1 MSNSKAAPRGA
12 RKKNTNTEVE
22 QDSMADEIQ
31 EKTNITWTGLPV
43 VAVAGRPNVG
53 KSTLFNRLL
62 HKRRAIVDPTPGVT
76 RDPIEAQWQPSISDL
91 PVLLVDT
98 GGLKLD
104 RDSMD
109 DLVAKKSW
117 QRIEEADLVL
127 FLVDAVNITP
137 EDEEFARQLRR
148 YTNKTIMVVNKAD
161 GPERDA
167 AAWHH
172 AGWGYKDMIFVSA
185 EHGRNIGELE
195 ELLVSRLDWSKAE
208 STSDEHSDIR
218 IAIMGKPNVGKST
231 LLNYLLG
238 EERSIVC
245 DMPGTTRDVVEGH
258 FERKGRQFTVLDT
271 AGIRRKGKVTEN
283 IEYYSV
289 NRAIKTLDRADVVIL
304 MIDAVEGLSEQDK
317 KIVKLATDKG
327 RAVIFTLNKWDQ
339 MPDVKNTFEASR
351 DKLRYFFGQMAYAPV
366 VPLSAKSGEG
376 IEKLVNLC
384 VSSFDQLN
392 RRIETSR
399 LNKAVRDWVDHN
411 PPPASHVGRFK
422 LRYAVQTGINPVQ
435 FSFFITKPD
444 AINDTYISF
453 LKNKLRSELGFQQVP
468 IDIQIKASRKRFEDL
483 EKKG

>member
-1 MSNSKAAPRGA
+1 MNLETPNRWQ
-12 RKKNTNTEVE
+12 N
-22 QDSMADEIQ
+22 
-31 EKTNITWTGLPV
+31 LPV

-62 HKRRAIVDPTPGVT
+62 HRRRAIVDPTPGVT
-76 RDPIEAQWQPSISDL
+76 RDPIDAQWQPDCCDL
-91 PVLLVDT
+91 PVMLVDT
-98 GGLKLD
+98 GGLKLE

-109 DLVAKKSW
+109 DLVAGKSW
-117 QRIEEADLVL
+117 ERIEAADLVL

-137 EDEEFARQLRR
+137 EDEEFARQLRK
-148 YTNKTIMVVNKAD
+148 YSAKLVLVVNKAD

-167 AAWHH
+167 AAWSH
-172 AGWGYKDMIFVSA
+172 AGWGYKDMVFVSA

-195 ELLVSRLDWSKAE
+195 ELIVSRLDWSKVE
-208 STSDEHSDIR
+208 SAVDEHVDIR

-231 LLNYLLG
+231 LLNKLLG
-238 EERSIVC
+238 EEKSIVC

-258 FERKGRQFTVLDT
+258 FERKGRPFTVLDT

-283 IEYYSV
+283 VEYYSV

-327 RAVIFTLNKWDQ
+327 RAVVFTLNKWDK

-351 DKLRYFFGQMAYAPV
+351 DKLRFFFGQMAYAPV
-366 VPLSAKSGEG
+366 LQLAARDGVGLD
-376 IEKLVNLC
+376 KLLNMC
-384 VSSFDQLN
+384 VALFDELN

-399 LNKAVRDWVDHN
+399 LNKAVHEWVEQN
-411 PPPASHVGRFK
+411 PPPASTAGRFK
-422 LRYAVQTGINPVQ
+422 LRYAVQTAVNPVS

-444 AINDTYISF
+444 AIAETYISF
-453 LKNKLRSELGFQQVP
+453 LKNKLRSELGFAHIP
-468 IDIQIKASRKRFEDL
+468 LDLQIKASRKRFEDL
-483 EKKG
+483 EKKD